1 MPTGRPR
8 REVAL
13 ELGEIVVG
21 DLPIQSSTLHGALP
35 TRADLV
41 TIARAQAPLDLAI
54 SVWLDAKSN
63 RSKSIKTATA
73 YRTTLG
79 QFRAALQQL
88 GHELN
93 SDPRSVSLVAQAWAG
108 QRDPTSR
115 HEGDV
120 SPATYNQRLAI
131 LSSFYVFARKK
142 GLLDGD
148 NPIALVDRRRVEAY
162 AGALPL
168 DEREVQRLLKDIDR
182 STLAGARDYAMLVL
196 FLQTGRRLAEVGS
209 LRWADVHLASDTV
222 TIHFRRTK
230 GGKVM
235 ADTLA
240 RGASAALLRYLH
252 ALHGPALGD
261 LPHDSPIWVNLAR
274 NGNRSALSARSI
286 AQICEDRLGISKVH
300 ALRHTFA
307 RTMEDAGAKVS
318 EIQARLG
325 HESMAT
331 TGRYLAALTRAENAH
346 AEELA
351 RRFGFDD
358 A

>member
-1 MPTGRPR
+1 MPTERATRTVSLEPL
-8 REVAL
+8 EV
-13 ELGEIVVG
+13 VVG
-21 DLPIQSSTLHGALP
+21 DLPMQPTTTANALA

-41 TIARAQAPLDLAI
+41 TTSSAPSPLELAI
-54 SVWLDAKSN
+54 SAWLDAKSN

-79 QFRAALQQL
+79 QFRAALAQL
-88 GHELN
+88 GHELD
-93 SDPRSVSLVAQAWAG
+93 SDPRAVSLVAQAWAG
-108 QRDPTSR
+108 QRDPASR
-115 HEGDV
+115 HIGEV

-131 LSSFYVFARKK
+131 LSSFYVFARKR
-142 GLLDGD
+142 GLLASD
-148 NPIALVDRRRVEAY
+148 NPIALVERRRVDAY
-162 AGALPL
+162 ASALPL
-168 DEREVQRLLKDIDR
+168 DEHEVQRQLRAIDR
-182 STLAGARDYAMLVL
+182 TTLAGARDYAMLAL
-196 FLQTGRRLAEVGS
+196 FLQTGRRLMEVGS
-209 LRWADVHLASDTV
+209 LRWADVHVAGDKVTV
-222 TIHFRRTK
+222 HFRRTK

-240 RGASAALLRYLH
+240 RGAGTALLRYLQQ
-252 ALHGPALGD
+252 LHGPHLGD
-261 LPHDSPIWVNLAR
+261 LAPSTPIWVNLAH
-274 NGNRSALSARSI
+274 NGNRAALSARSM

-307 RTMEDAGAKVS
+307 RAMEDAGAKVS

-351 RRFGFDD
+351 RRFGFDE
-358 A
+358 

>member
-1 MPTGRPR
+1 MAPST
-8 REVAL
+8 A
-13 ELGEIVVG
+13 
-21 DLPIQSSTLHGALP
+21 DSTLAP
-35 TRADLV
+35 RADLV
-41 TIARAQAPLDLAI
+41 QVVGAQAPLELAI
-54 SVWLDAKSN
+54 SAWLDAKSN

-79 QFRAALQQL
+79 QFRAALAQL
-88 GHELN
+88 GHELD
-93 SDPRSVSLVAQAWAG
+93 SDPRAVSLVAQAWAG
-108 QRDPTSR
+108 QRDPASR
-115 HEGDV
+115 HTGDV

-131 LSSFYVFARKK
+131 LSSFYVFARRR

-148 NPIALVDRRRVEAY
+148 NPIALVERRRVEAY
-162 AGALPL
+162 ASALPL
-168 DEREVQRLLKDIDR
+168 DEREVQRQLKAIDR
-182 STLAGARDYAMLVL
+182 TTLAGARDYAMLAL

-209 LRWADVHLASDTV
+209 LRWADVHLAGDKVTV
-222 TIHFRRTK
+222 HFRRAK

-240 RGASAALLRYLH
+240 RGVSAALLRYLQQ
-252 ALHGPALGD
+252 LHGPHLGD
-261 LPHDSPIWVNLAR
+261 LAHDTPIWVNLAR
-274 NGNRSALSARSI
+274 NGKRSALSLRSM

-307 RTMEDAGAKVS
+307 RAMEDAGAKVS

-325 HESMAT
+325 HESLAT

-351 RRFGFDD
+351 RRFGFDE
-358 A
+358 